1 MNTLATSAPRVA
13 RTASFA
19 LRAAQRVSRALLLDR
34 SFRFWVD
41 ELAPVASR
49 AELRACVLSVADVTH
64 DVKTFVLAPRVW
76 PGHLPGQWVPVEIEV
91 DGIRLRRCYSISSP
105 PNDPHVELT
114 VKRVPGGRVSNW
126 MHTHLHAGD
135 FVRLGAPSGDFVLP
149 EATPAKLLL
158 LSGGS
163 GATPLI
169 AILRDLAHRR
179 ALKDVT
185 YLHAA
190 RSRRDVLF
198 ARELARLSSLHPG
211 LRVVLHLDDESPR
224 LDSTQLWVL
233 VPDLAHRETFLCG
246 PTGMMDAVAPAFLGF
261 EGRLHHERFVVAK
274 PAAAAPGAGA
284 LIHLGRSKRS
294 ITTTGRGTL
303 LDELEQAGERLEYG
317 CRMGICNTC
326 RCAKRSGVVENVLT
340 GAISNEPDDVIRLC
354 VSVAR
359 SDLTLAL

>member
-1 MNTLATSAPRVA
+1 MNTLATSAPPVVQRGSLA
-13 RTASFA
+13 R
-19 LRAAQRVSRALLLDR
+19 RAAQRVGRALLLDR

-49 AELRACVLSVADVTH
+49 AELRARVLSVVDVTH

-76 PGHLPGQWVPVEIEV
+76 PGHLPGQWVPVEVEV

-105 PNDPHVELT
+105 PNAPHLEIT

-126 MHTHLHAGD
+126 MYTHLHAGD
-135 FVRLGAPSGDFVLP
+135 FVRLGAPAGDFVVP
-149 EATPAKLLL
+149 EAARRNLLL

-163 GATPLI
+163 GATPVI

-179 ALKDVT
+179 AIEDVI

-198 ARELARLSSLHPG
+198 AGELARLSSLHPG
-211 LRVVLHLDDESPR
+211 LQVVLHLDDAAPR
-224 LDSTQLWVL
+224 LDATQLRKL
-233 VPDLAHRETFLCG
+233 VPDLARRETFLCG
-246 PTGMMDAVAPAFLGF
+246 PTGMMDAVAPAFVGL
-261 EGRLHHERFVVAK
+261 EGRLHHERFVAAK
-274 PAAAAPGAGA
+274 PAAAASGGGA
-284 LIHLGRSKRS
+284 LIHLGRSKRT

-326 RCAKRSGVVENVLT
+326 RCSKRSGVVENVLT
-340 GAISNEPDDVIRLC
+340 GAISTEPDDEIRLC